1 MNKYFTYIKDLM
13 NYIFLKE
20 QDKEK
25 IKEELEKVRK
35 EKEENLNKI
44 QLENVHISEALMN
57 EEEMDETLKYKLIPY
72 GLIILFLGILYI
84 SISSGMF
91 NIKILLGIIP
101 IMLSFLV
108 SNKLVKIIE
117 EKYKRLRKERKSF
130 IEELFSNREQLL
142 DKSKDLSEKEEKLFN
157 LIREI
162 ETDIADKKAY
172 VTEVE
177 NAIISYLAPT
187 LDSLIHDE
195 ITKNNNSD
203 LLEVLERIREL

>member
-1 MNKYFTYIKDLM
+1 MNKYFTYIRDLM

-25 IKEELEKVRK
+25 IKEELEKIRK

-57 EEEMDETLKYKLIPY
+57 EEEMNETLKYKLIPY

-84 SISSGMF
+84 SISSRIF
-91 NIKILLGIIP
+91 NIKIFLGVIP
-101 IMLSFLV
+101 ILLSFLV
-108 SNKLVKIIE
+108 SNKIVKIVE

-130 IEELFSNREQLL
+130 IDKLFSNREQLL
-142 DKSKDLSEKEEKLFN
+142 DKSKELSEKEEKLFN

-187 LDSLIHDE
+187 LDGLIHDE
-195 ITKNNNSD
+195 ITKNNNLD
-203 LLEVLERIREL
+203 LLEVLERIRKL

>member
-1 MNKYFTYIKDLM
+1 MNKYFTYIKDLI

-57 EEEMDETLKYKLIPY
+57 EEEMNETLKYKLIPY

-117 EKYKRLRKERKSF
+117 EKYKKLRKERKSF

-142 DKSKDLSEKEEKLFN
+142 DKSKELSEKEEKLFN

-195 ITKNNNSD
+195 ITKNNNLD
-203 LLEVLERIREL
+203 LLEVLERIRKL

>member
-1 MNKYFTYIKDLM
+1 MNKYFTYIKDLI

-57 EEEMDETLKYKLIPY
+57 EEEMNETLKYKLIPY

-117 EKYKRLRKERKSF
+117 EKYKKLRKERKSF

-195 ITKNNNSD
+195 ITKNNNLD

>member
-1 MNKYFTYIKDLM
+1 MNKYFTYIKDLI

-25 IKEELEKVRK
+25 IKEELEKNRK

-57 EEEMDETLKYKLIPY
+57 EEEMNETLKYKLIPY

-203 LLEVLERIREL
+203 LIEVLERIREL

>member
-1 MNKYFTYIKDLM
+1 MNKYFTYIRDLM

-25 IKEELEKVRK
+25 IKEELEKIRK
-35 EKEENLNKI
+35 DKEENLNKI
-44 QLENVHISEALMN
+44 QLENVNISDALMN

-84 SISSGMF
+84 SISSGIF
-91 NIKILLGIIP
+91 NIKIFLGVISIL
-101 IMLSFLV
+101 LSFLV
-108 SNKLVKIIE
+108 SNKLVKIVE

-130 IEELFSNREQLL
+130 IDKLFANREQLL
-142 DKSKDLSEKEEKLFN
+142 GKNKELSEKEEKLFN

-177 NAIISYLAPT
+177 NAIITYLAPT
-187 LDSLIHDE
+187 LDGLIHDE
-195 ITKNNNSD
+195 ITKNNNLD
-203 LLEVLERIREL
+203 LLEVLERIKEL

>member
-1 MNKYFTYIKDLM
+1 MNKYFTYIKDLI

-117 EKYKRLRKERKSF
+117 EKYKKLRKERKSF

-195 ITKNNNSD
+195 ITKNNNLD

>member
-1 MNKYFTYIKDLM
+1 MNKYFTYIRDLM

-25 IKEELEKVRK
+25 IKEELEKIRK
-35 EKEENLNKI
+35 DKEENLNKI
-44 QLENVHISEALMN
+44 QLENVNISDALMN

-84 SISSGMF
+84 SISSGIF
-91 NIKILLGIIP
+91 NIKIFLGVIP
-101 IMLSFLV
+101 ILLSFLV
-108 SNKLVKIIE
+108 SNKLVKIVE

-130 IEELFSNREQLL
+130 IDKLFANREQLL
-142 DKSKDLSEKEEKLFN
+142 GKNKELSEKEEKLFN

-177 NAIISYLAPT
+177 NAIITYLAPT
-187 LDSLIHDE
+187 LDGLIHDE
-195 ITKNNNSD
+195 ITKNNNLD
-203 LLEVLERIREL
+203 LLEVLERIKEL

>member
-1 MNKYFTYIKDLM
+1 MNKYFTYIKDLI

-57 EEEMDETLKYKLIPY
+57 EEEMNETLKYKLIPY

>member
-1 MNKYFTYIKDLM
+1 MNKYFTYIKDLI

-57 EEEMDETLKYKLIPY
+57 EEEMNETLKYKLIPY

-117 EKYKRLRKERKSF
+117 EKYKKLRKERKSF

-187 LDSLIHDE
+187 LDSLIHD
-195 ITKNNNSD
+195 
-203 LLEVLERIREL
+203 

>member
-1 MNKYFTYIKDLM
+1 MNKYFTYIKDLI

-57 EEEMDETLKYKLIPY
+57 EEEMNETLKYKLIPY

-117 EKYKRLRKERKSF
+117 EKYKKLRKERKCC
-130 IEELFSNREQLL
+130 IVELFSIREQLL

-195 ITKNNNSD
+195 ITKNNNLD

>member
-1 MNKYFTYIKDLM
+1 MNKYFTYIRDLM

-25 IKEELEKVRK
+25 IKEELEKIRK
-35 EKEENLNKI
+35 DKEENLNKI
-44 QLENVHISEALMN
+44 QLENVNISDALMN
-57 EEEMDETLKYKLIPY
+57 EEEMDEKLKYKLIPY

-84 SISSGMF
+84 SISSGIF
-91 NIKILLGIIP
+91 NIKIFLGVIP
-101 IMLSFLV
+101 ILLSFLV
-108 SNKLVKIIE
+108 SNKLVKIVE

-130 IEELFSNREQLL
+130 IDKLFANREQLL
-142 DKSKDLSEKEEKLFN
+142 GKNKELSEKEEKLFN

-177 NAIISYLAPT
+177 NAIITYLAPT
-187 LDSLIHDE
+187 LDGLIHDE
-195 ITKNNNSD
+195 ITKNNNLD
-203 LLEVLERIREL
+203 LLEVLERIKEL

>member
-1 MNKYFTYIKDLM
+1 MNKYFTYIRDLM

-25 IKEELEKVRK
+25 IKEELEKIRK
-35 EKEENLNKI
+35 DKEENLNKI
-44 QLENVHISEALMN
+44 QLENVNISDALMN

-84 SISSGMF
+84 SISSGIF
-91 NIKILLGIIP
+91 NIKIFLGVIP
-101 IMLSFLV
+101 ILLSFLV
-108 SNKLVKIIE
+108 SNKIVKIVE

-130 IEELFSNREQLL
+130 IDKLFANREQLL
-142 DKSKDLSEKEEKLFN
+142 GKNKELSEKEEKLFN

-177 NAIISYLAPT
+177 NAIITYLAPT
-187 LDSLIHDE
+187 LDGLIHDE
-195 ITKNNNSD
+195 ITKNNNLD
-203 LLEVLERIREL
+203 LLEVLERIKEL

>member
-187 LDSLIHDE
+187 LDSLIHGE

>member
-1 MNKYFTYIKDLM
+1 MNKYFTYIRDLM

-25 IKEELEKVRK
+25 IKEELEKIRK

-44 QLENVHISEALMN
+44 QLENVNISDALMN

-84 SISSGMF
+84 SISSGIF
-91 NIKILLGIIP
+91 NIKIFLGVIP
-101 IMLSFLV
+101 ILLSFLV
-108 SNKLVKIIE
+108 SNKLVKIVE

-130 IEELFSNREQLL
+130 IDELFSNREQLL
-142 DKSKDLSEKEEKLFN
+142 DKSKELSEKEEKLFN

-172 VTEVE
+172 LTEVE
-177 NAIISYLAPT
+177 SAIISYLAPT
-187 LDSLIHDE
+187 LDGLIHDE
-195 ITKNNNSD
+195 ITKNNNLD